1 MEWERLTHCSMWAI
15 LSTRF
20 LKAPSTVGHHRRI
33 YLFLYLFLY
42 TQNVL
47 KLWDDPHLSCTNL
60 LALIYQWQGGG
71 DCEGSKGVH
80 FQDKNKANGK
90 STFYYHHVLD
100 VLSNVSDKNTTFA
113 GHSVSCHTTYSL
125 LVTHPSQSL
134 TLGTAR
140 KSVQIFTSGL
150 LSFWAMWIIS
160 STAFS
165 CIVLYAK
172 LEAFQVTQSSILSSV
187 VGYLQTPKE
196 PNKHCVSFWAVKN
209 AMHSNILS
217 Y

>member
-1 MEWERLTHCSMWAI
+1 MQHVGYLVYQI
-15 LSTRF
+15 LKSSIHSG
-20 LKAPSTVGHHRRI
+20 APQAYLFI
-33 YLFLYLFLY
+33 YLQ

-60 LALIYQWQGGG
+60 LAVIYQGQGGG

-80 FQDKNKANGK
+80 FQNKNEANRK

-100 VLSNVSDKNTTFA
+100 VLSNASDKNTPFA

-134 TLGTAR
+134 TLGNVR
-140 KSVQIFTSGL
+140 KSVQIFTSGP

-172 LEAFQVTQSSILSSV
+172 LEAFQVTQSSSV
-187 VGYLQTPKE
+187 VGYLQTTKKPTK
-196 PNKHCVSFWAVKN
+196 NCVSFWAVKN